1 MKYNLTEK
9 LKFSEDP
16 VLVIQNKELTVK
28 SDAVTVLQLM
38 DILKEKG
45 EATVALEA
53 AELLLSPAD
62 RKKLSSLNLK
72 MNDYLMVVRAMVQVA
87 LGADPDED
95 QPGE

>member
-16 VLVIQNKELTVK
+16 VLVIQDKELTIK

-38 DILKEKG
+38 DTLKEKG
-45 EATVALEA
+45 EATA
-53 AELLLSPAD
+53 ARDATELLLSPAD
-62 RKKLSSLNLK
+62 RKKLSLLNLK
-72 MNDYLMVVRAMVQVA
+72 MDDYLTVVRTMVQVA
-87 LGADPDED
+87 LGSDPDED